1 MEVFIMIFEKIA
13 TIIAEQLQ
21 IDQSKI
27 TLESKVIDDL
37 KADSLDVVELLMA
50 LEEEFDISVDEDE
63 AGKLSTVGDIVK
75 LIENNKK

>member
-1 MEVFIMIFEKIA
+1 MIFEKIA